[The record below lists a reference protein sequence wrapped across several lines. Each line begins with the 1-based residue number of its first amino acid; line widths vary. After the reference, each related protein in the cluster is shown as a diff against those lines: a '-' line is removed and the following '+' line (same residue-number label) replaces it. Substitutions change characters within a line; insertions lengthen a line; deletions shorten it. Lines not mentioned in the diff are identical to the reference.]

1 MKVTRVRVFQVEGEA
16 RSGTAIYEIPRD
28 GLPAYDAGPYRTWF
42 TQIETD
48 EGLTGLSQGGSAEV
62 KALGELLIGED
73 PMRVEYLW
81 EKLYQSSYHRL
92 RIANLALLD
101 LALWDLVGKIKD
113 EPVHRLLGGPVR
125 DRVRAYA
132 GMLGFSTERAQAA
145 ERSREYVAKGFTA
158 LKWYLPYNERVGK
171 EGLRR
176 NVALIEAV
184 RAAVG
189 PDVDIM
195 VDCLLSDPKP
205 NSLLYAIELARRLED
220 VSPPPAWLEEP
231 LSFDDLDAH
240 ATLAG
245 STRIPIA
252 IGEHFYTRWDIRR
265 LIERGAARVLQPDP
279 NAAGGITEMRKILA
293 LASTYGVPIV
303 PHGNESCRNV
313 LHLLFASNERTCPLG
328 EWGVKINANVQHFY
342 RDVYAPREGYFYPP
356 AGPGF
361 GYELDERKVRARRE
375 LP

>member
-28 GLPAYDAGPYRTWF
+28 GLPAHDAGPYRAWF

-92 RIANLALLD
+92 RIANLAVLD
-101 LALWDLVGKIKD
+101 LALWDLVGKIKA

-195 VDCLLSDPKP
+195 VDCL
-205 NSLLYAIELARRLED
+205 
-220 VSPPPAWLEEP
+220 
-231 LSFDDLDAH
+231 
-240 ATLAG
+240 
-245 STRIPIA
+245 
-252 IGEHFYTRWDIRR
+252 
-265 LIERGAARVLQPDP
+265 
-279 NAAGGITEMRKILA
+279 
-293 LASTYGVPIV
+293 
-303 PHGNESCRNV
+303 
-313 LHLLFASNERTCPLG
+313 
-328 EWGVKINANVQHFY
+328 
-342 RDVYAPREGYFYPP
+342 
-356 AGPGF
+356 
-361 GYELDERKVRARRE
+361 
-375 LP
+375 